1 MGSDVHSLPR
11 RDFTGECR
19 FAGRILP
26 PAVLFRVDES
36 SSLRAFAFVILM
48 CTVPPL
54 TKLLIVAS
62 GSAAAGVV
70 FGRTFSGEPHEGFL
84 GTCIWVRSAEHG
96 PHGNSIFVDHGDHPS
111 YSWDAFLPPPSDYQN
126 PKAQCFVRQEMTMSV
141 SRSDITWTPPSPL

>member
-1 MGSDVHSLPR
+1 MGGDVHSLPR

-36 SSLRAFAFVILM
+36 SYLRAFAFVILM

-62 GSAAAGVV
+62 GSAAAGVT

-84 GTCIWVRSAEHG
+84 GTWIGFVPVSTVRME
-96 PHGNSIFVDHGDHPS
+96 IV
-111 YSWDAFLPPPSDYQN
+111 YS
-126 PKAQCFVRQEMTMSV
+126 
-141 SRSDITWTPPSPL
+141 